1 MPRGRKKKLFDIDDN
16 DKYIISNQIY
26 KPVADKLVDKYRDF
40 LPFVDTS
47 KILFLSNL
55 YTDDR
60 TKNKPIVYAS
70 VSAIPKKIKIAYKQA
85 FGATYEYIMEIREN
99 HIEDFTNDQ
108 KILLIYHE
116 LMHIAGDGK
125 TYKHNLEDFKEI
137 VRIGGVDWDKPG
149 ENVPHI
155 LHEVGEED
163 SPDEPVYNLD
173 IKILTEPQNIDE

>member
-1 MPRGRKKKLFDIDDN
+1 MPRGRKKKQFDIDDTS
-16 DKYIISNQIY
+16 KYIISNQVY
-26 KPVADKLVDKYRDF
+26 KPVADKLVDKYRNF
-40 LPFVDTS
+40 LPFVETD

-60 TKNKPIVYAS
+60 NKDKPLIYAS
-70 VSAIPKKIKIAYKQA
+70 VSAIPKKIKIAYAQA
-85 FGATYEYIMEIREN
+85 YNATYEYIMEIREN

-108 KILLIYHE
+108 KILLLYHE

-137 VRIGGVDWDKPG
+137 IRIGGVNWDTPG

-155 LHEVGEED
+155 LHDVGEED
-163 SPDEPVYNLD
+163 SPDEPVYCLD
-173 IKILTEPQNIDE
+173 IKQLTEPIEE